1 MKTKTL
7 NFKKTDH
14 FLYRQWDRKLEDS
27 CLEKI
32 LNKVYISSKKKTML
46 IVGSKVLKEVGC
58 RFRANENMIIIVR
71 SNLLITFFVVK
82 DLYKYLK
89 TLHKMEKHIIN

>member
-1 MKTKTL
+1 MKTKIS
-7 NFKKTDH
+7 NYQKTDH
-14 FLYRQWDRKLEDS
+14 FIFRQWDRKLEDA
-27 CLEKI
+27 CLIKILEKADF
-32 LNKVYISSKKKTML
+32 YGKKKIML
-46 IVGSKVLKEVGC
+46 IIGNKVLKEADC

-89 TLHKMEKHIIN
+89 STYKIEKQIIN